1 MALDPS
7 IALQA
12 KLPQFDNPLNQ
23 LAQFST
29 IQNAQNQNQLAQHG
43 LAKAKRDDEDTQAV
57 RNLLTGAGG
66 DLEAGKNAL
75 YKGGYYKQAMELG
88 KTQLEQQKNQSEI
101 DKNKATAGKNMA
113 DVEKTNFETFKAK
126 KDYVVQ
132 NLTGVL
138 TQPVI
143 TDASI
148 AQIAKG
154 FMDNGINDPLHV
166 MQMVASLP
174 PEADQAGRRAAI
186 KSMLMGNMKAD
197 DQMRYSAP
205 DANTVANNRQSGA
218 NNAATVGAT
227 IRGQNLVDG
236 RSREANANGKVPT
249 GYRAN
254 PDGSLSFIPGGPAD
268 PKAKAEGP
276 ATEDERKAAGWL
288 VQADNAWKNM
298 QSVMLTKGGKG
309 LNMDTVKPGMLEN
322 SAQGI
327 GLTQTANWL
336 RSADRQK
343 FVQGASSLGEAL
355 LRAATGAGM
364 NVYEAKQ
371 KVEEITP
378 TLNDSDEVMQQKL
391 ASIPVYIESLQARA
405 GRAAPKGIDL
415 TTVKPGSNDF
425 NMVMA
430 DARRIGELRNKK
442 PAKAAEASSLPAG
455 WSVKEN

>member
-29 IQNAQNQNQLAQHG
+29 IQNAQNQNQLAQYG
-43 LAKAKRDDEDTQAV
+43 LAKAKRDDEDTTSV

-75 YKGGYYKQAMELG
+75 YKGGFYKQAMELG
-88 KTQLEQQKNQSEI
+88 KTQLEQQKSQSEI

-138 TQPVI
+138 TQRVI

-186 KSMLMGNMKAD
+186 TSMLMGNMKAD

-205 DANTVANNRQSGA
+205 DANTAANNRQSGA
-218 NNAATVGAT
+218 NTAATVAGARENN
-227 IRGQNLVDG
+227 IRTTNATLEGQNKPHFDSERGVLVDPRNSVATPVVGADGKPLGNKDKAPPAEYAKQSEAYLNMGDALTSYKTKLTNFGAMSYLSPSDRSDLGTSYQNVLLQAKELYRLGVLNGPDEGILKTIITNPLEWKNGALPKEAMLKQAEQLEGIVTNSSKNLAKVYG
-236 RSREANANGKVPT
+236 REPMPLNSAV
-249 GYRAN
+249 
-254 PDGSLSFIPGGPAD
+254 
-268 PKAKAEGP
+268 
-276 ATEDERKAAGWL
+276 KAA
-288 VQADNAWKNM
+288 
-298 QSVMLTKGGKG
+298 QSGTEGMTNKSKSGKPI
-309 LNMDTVKPGMLEN
+309 V
-322 SAQGI
+322 
-327 GLTQTANWL
+327 
-336 RSADRQK
+336 
-343 FVQGASSLGEAL
+343 F
-355 LRAATGAGM
+355 
-364 NVYEAKQ
+364 
-371 KVEEITP
+371 
-378 TLNDSDEVMQQKL
+378 
-391 ASIPVYIESLQARA
+391 
-405 GRAAPKGIDL
+405 
-415 TTVKPGSNDF
+415 
-425 NMVMA
+425 
-430 DARRIGELRNKK
+430 RNGQW
-442 PAKAAEASSLPAG
+442 EYQ
-455 WSVKEN
+455 